1 MKTSQVIIGL
11 AASIGVLLIGWY
23 LYMQQTPSY
32 ERTFKRGLK
41 VGSSQS
47 GKAGVKRVEAAKKP
61 ATKGPPAPAGAGTE
75 VIPAKTPPA
84 AAPAEGS
91 AAPGTAEPAKAA
103 PAQAAPAQAAPAE
116 APKAAPAES
125 AKPATGK

>member
-47 GKAGVKRVEAAKKP
+47 GKAGVKPVEAAKKP
-61 ATKGPPAPAGAGTE
+61 ATKGAPAPAGA
-75 VIPAKTPPA
+75 A
-84 AAPAEGS
+84 
-91 AAPGTAEPAKAA
+91 
-103 PAQAAPAQAAPAE
+103 
-116 APKAAPAES
+116 
-125 AKPATGK
+125 